1 MCWRIAAGK
10 VTQLVFN
17 VCDLISRSQYV
28 KCVIWNHIVV
38 WLLESNSN
46 MWRIADGEVTIQNN
60 ASLLSIIIS
69 NGNVTFLETPQLIN

>member
-1 MCWRIAAGK
+1 MVGVLLLGRSHSWYLMY
-10 VTQLVFN
+10 VTR
-17 VCDLISRSQYV
+17 SHSQYV

-60 ASLLSIIIS
+60 ASLLSIIS